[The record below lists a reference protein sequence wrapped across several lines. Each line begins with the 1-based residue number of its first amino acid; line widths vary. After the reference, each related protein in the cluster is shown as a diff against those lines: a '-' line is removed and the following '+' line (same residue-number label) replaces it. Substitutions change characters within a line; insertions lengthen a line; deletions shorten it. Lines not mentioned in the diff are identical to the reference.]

1 MIWKPA
7 LQAALCLVFCFYGV
21 AAAGGTPELG
31 GYFKNFD
38 AVYRFPG
45 SEPGASGEFFG
56 LASGRFRVNLT
67 WRAAPWLSAG
77 VAYDLAPRLESRA
90 LLPGFLPSL
99 EAARRGYRLTD
110 FRPRLDSGGGGN
122 FALFHNLDR
131 AYLEVRLPA
140 GDLTFGRQAI
150 AFGSG
155 RFVNP
160 TDLLAPF
167 AYGELD
173 VEDRV
178 GVDAVR
184 FRVPLGK
191 LGELD
196 SGYVL
201 GRDARWSSSAAFIRG
216 RGNWRRTDGAAV
228 LLAFREHMLLGVDL
242 ARPLGGAGWWLE
254 AAQVLVGAAGGRR
267 EPEQDYF
274 RAVTGVDYTLGD
286 STYLFVEYHFSDA
299 GSAQPARYIRQ
310 FSRASFQDGAVYFL
324 ARHYLGAGF
333 SRQVTP
339 LVTVDARLLVN
350 LNDGSLFLAPGVDY
364 NVVENLYLGGGAYIG
379 VGRGPRETQL
389 FRSEFGAWPDFGYF
403 SVRWYY

>member
-1 MIWKPA
+1 MTGKSLVGAAVCLIVFAEPLA
-7 LQAALCLVFCFYGV
+7 L
-21 AAAGGTPELG
+21 GTPELG
-31 GYFKNFD
+31 GYFKNFN

-45 SEPGASGEFFG
+45 NETGAEGEIFG
-56 LASGRFRVNLT
+56 LASGRFRLNLN
-67 WRAAPWLSAG
+67 WRATTWLSAG
-77 VAYDLAPRLESRA
+77 VAYDLAPRLESKA
-90 LLPGFLPSL
+90 LLLGFLPSL

-110 FRPRLDSGGGGN
+110 FRPRLDSGGDDGN
-122 FALFHNLDR
+122 FALYHNLDR
-131 AYLEVRLPA
+131 AYLEVRLPV

-184 FRVPLGK
+184 FRLPLGR

-196 SGYVL
+196 SGYVF
-201 GRDARWSSSAAFIRG
+201 GRDGRWSSSAAFIRA
-216 RGNWRRTDGAAV
+216 RGNWKRMDGAAI
-228 LLAFREHMLLGVDL
+228 LLAFQEHMLLGLDL
-242 ARPLGGAGWWLE
+242 AGPVGGAGWWLE
-254 AAQVLVGAAGGRR
+254 AAQVLVGAAAGRR
-267 EPEQDYF
+267 EPGQDYF
-274 RAVTGVDYTLGD
+274 RAVTGLDYTLGD
-286 STYLFVEYHFSDA
+286 GTYLFVEYHFSEA
-299 GSAQPARYIRQ
+299 GAAQPARYTQQ
-310 FSRASFQDGAVYFL
+310 FSRASFQDGLVYFL
-324 ARHYLGAGF
+324 ARHYLGSGL

-350 LNDGSLFLAPGVDY
+350 LNDGSLFLAPALDY
-364 NVVENLYLGGGAYIG
+364 NVAENLYLGGGVYIG
-379 VGRGPRETQL
+379 LGRRPQQAQL
-389 FRSEFGAWPDFGYF
+389 FRSEFGAWPDFGYI